1 MPRSRPVRYGLL
13 ASALALLAA
22 VGVFRA
28 QRGESAPSP
37 AAGQQAVKAADLKPA
52 VSLPISQVIL
62 FNSGVGHFTRSGEV
76 DGDARVNLTFPE
88 QDIND
93 LIKSMT
99 LRDLSPN
106 GRVAAVTY
114 DSRDPIDRT
123 LASFAINLNNSPSL
137 AQILTQAR
145 GEQVEVTLVNTAS
158 QPGSL
163 TGKIIGVEQQA
174 QPSKEGT
181 VPVSVLNLWCAEG
194 VRAVKLPEV
203 QRLRF
208 ANPVLENEV
217 RRALETLALSHDSQK
232 KAVSLHFSGEGKRK
246 VEVGYVIENPIW
258 KTSYRLVL
266 GKDDQSKKPYL
277 QGWAVVENPTDEDWH
292 EVTMALVSGRPIS
305 FKMDLYNPLYVARP
319 TVEPELFASLRP
331 PTYSGKMHDFKKIED
346 QWAEDK
352 AKLEEQK
359 ASKLGDLT
367 GERQRR
373 MRAENPDPA
382 DMEGR
387 WKNLNLGT
395 DKAHAAEVAQRLKER
410 LDLGASVQTVAT
422 ASSLGDYHQYV
433 IDRPV
438 DLARQKSALLPIV
451 NKDVEGKRVSIY
463 NPAVQA
469 KHPLLGL
476 KFKNTTGMPLTQGPI
491 TVFEGS
497 VYAGDTRVLDLQP
510 DEERLV
516 SYAIDLG
523 TEVSVKPGNN
533 TARITSVK
541 AVKGIVTTHTVV
553 REEQVYD
560 VSNRSTTDRTLLIEH
575 PNRKG
580 QGFAFIGEHKPKEEA
595 ADVFR
600 FEVPVAAK
608 KDLSYTVTEERPVDQ
623 SVQLTNNADDQIR
636 YFINLKEA
644 PESLKAK
651 LQEALKVKAGWDK
664 ARQDIQAV
672 NARVQAITTDQKRL
686 RENLRETPKE
696 SPLFQRYL
704 KTLEEQEKE
713 MDDLSAKL
721 KTLQGDEAK
730 TKAAY
735 DDFLANLSA
744 E

>member
-1 MPRSRPVRYGLL
+1 MPRKP
-13 ASALALLAA
+13 LAA
-22 VGVFRA
+22 KDEA
-28 QRGESAPSP
+28 NY
-37 AAGQQAVKAADLKPA
+37 
-52 VSLPISQVIL
+52 SL
-62 FNSGVGHFTRSGEV
+62 G
-76 DGDARVNLTFPE
+76 
-88 QDIND
+88 
-93 LIKSMT
+93 
-99 LRDLSPN
+99 
-106 GRVAAVTY
+106 
-114 DSRDPIDRT
+114 
-123 LASFAINLNNSPSL
+123 FA
-137 AQILTQAR
+137 
-145 GEQVEVTLVNTAS
+145 
-158 QPGSL
+158 
-163 TGKIIGVEQQA
+163 
-174 QPSKEGT
+174 
-181 VPVSVLNLWCAEG
+181 
-194 VRAVKLPEV
+194 
-203 QRLRF
+203 
-208 ANPVLENEV
+208 
-217 RRALETLALSHDSQK
+217 
-232 KAVSLHFSGEGKRK
+232 
-246 VEVGYVIENPIW
+246 
-258 KTSYRLVL
+258 
-266 GKDDQSKKPYL
+266 
-277 QGWAVVENPTDEDWH
+277 
-292 EVTMALVSGRPIS
+292 
-305 FKMDLYNPLYVARP
+305 
-319 TVEPELFASLRP
+319 P
-331 PTYSGKMHDFKKIED
+331 PT
-346 QWAEDK
+346 
-352 AKLEEQK
+352 EEQK
-359 ASKLGDLT
+359 RFARDVGRRLG
-367 GERQRR
+367 
-373 MRAENPDPA
+373 
-382 DMEGR
+382 EG
-387 WKNLNLGT
+387 
-395 DKAHAAEVAQRLKER
+395 
-410 LDLGASVQTVAT
+410 LDLGVSVQSVAT
-422 ASSLGDYHQYV
+422 ASSLGDYYQYV

-580 QGFAFIGEHKPKEEA
+580 QGFAFIGDHKPKEEA

-644 PESLKAK
+644 PEALKVK
-651 LQEALKVKAGWDK
+651 LHEALKVKGTWDK

-672 NARVQAITTDQKRL
+672 NTRVQAITVDQKRL

-721 KTLQGDEAK
+721 KALQGDEAK
-730 TKAAY
+730 AKAAY
-735 DDFLANLSA
+735 DDYLANLSA